1 MKGKIKVDTGQ
12 ILPVI
17 KKWLYSEKEIF
28 LRELVSN
35 SFDAILKLKKI
46 ALTEEIRDGNE
57 EEYAIKLTLDR
68 EKKTLTVVD
77 NGLGMT
83 KDEIEKY
90 LAQIAC
96 SGAFD
101 FVKEYEKTKDKDK
114 SGIIGNF
121 GLGFYSVFMVA
132 DLVEVE
138 SFSYDTQNERSVH
151 WSCDG
156 GAEYE
161 INEGSS
167 TKRGTKVTLHLNED
181 HKEYLEKAKIDSLI
195 RKYVDFL
202 PVNIYVDGAQ
212 ANRKNPLWAKPP
224 SQAKA
229 EDYLEFYKYLYPHQG
244 DPLFYIHL
252 NVDYPFALQGILY
265 FPRLG
270 HEMELNQNNVR
281 IYCKQVFVSDQA
293 QEIIPKYLAV
303 LQGVID
309 IPNLPLNVSRSYL
322 QSEPQIKKISMH
334 IAKKVADRLKEEFI
348 KNRKNY
354 SEMWRELAPF
364 VKYAILNDE
373 NFYEQVKDAIIF
385 NLVGDENTF
394 VTLNEYIDANKSL
407 ANEKIY
413 YAANAKTHLEQIQ
426 MLQDSGIQ
434 VVLLDTLIDNHF
446 IQFMEYKNS
455 DVKFV
460 RVDAEISDH
469 ILDKEKASTIINPK
483 DKGNEEKIIQL
494 FQKALGNKKINI
506 QVEAFKDNKRPA
518 MILLPEQMRRL
529 QEMSSLMAAKNS
541 NQEENQISIMEHT
554 LVLNSKNSII
564 EYLSRSE
571 ILHSE
576 VDEKKEDIARHVYY
590 LARLGQGN
598 LNQSEIKELINSSH
612 NILEKLTP

>member
-1 MKGKIKVDTGQ
+1 
-12 ILPVI
+12 
-17 KKWLYSEKEIF
+17 
-28 LRELVSN
+28 
-35 SFDAILKLKKI
+35 
-46 ALTEEIRDGNE
+46 
-57 EEYAIKLTLDR
+57 
-68 EKKTLTVVD
+68 
-77 NGLGMT
+77 
-83 KDEIEKY
+83 
-90 LAQIAC
+90 
-96 SGAFD
+96 
-101 FVKEYEKTKDKDK
+101 
-114 SGIIGNF
+114 
-121 GLGFYSVFMVA
+121 MVA

-161 INEGSS
+161 INEGSL

-270 HEMELNQNNVR
+270 HEMELNQSNVR

-322 QSEPQIKKISMH
+322 QSEPQIKKISTH

-348 KNRKNY
+348 KNKKNY

-385 NLVGDENTF
+385 NLVGDENAF
-394 VTLNEYIDANKSL
+394 VTLNEYKDANKSL

-469 ILDKEKASTIINPK
+469 ILDKEKASKIINPK

-576 VDEKKEDIARHVYY
+576 VDEKKEEIARHVYY

-598 LNQSEIKELINSSH
+598 LNQSEIKELVNSSH

>member
-1 MKGKIKVDTGQ
+1 
-12 ILPVI
+12 
-17 KKWLYSEKEIF
+17 
-28 LRELVSN
+28 
-35 SFDAILKLKKI
+35 
-46 ALTEEIRDGNE
+46 
-57 EEYAIKLTLDR
+57 
-68 EKKTLTVVD
+68 
-77 NGLGMT
+77 
-83 KDEIEKY
+83 
-90 LAQIAC
+90 
-96 SGAFD
+96 
-101 FVKEYEKTKDKDK
+101 
-114 SGIIGNF
+114 
-121 GLGFYSVFMVA
+121 MVA

-161 INEGSS
+161 INEGSL

-270 HEMELNQNNVR
+270 HEMELNQSNVR

-322 QSEPQIKKISMH
+322 QSEPQIKKISTH

-348 KNRKNY
+348 KNKKNY

-576 VDEKKEDIARHVYY
+576 VDEKKEEIARHVYY

>member
-270 HEMELNQNNVR
+270 HEMELNQSNVR

-385 NLVGDENTF
+385 NLVGDENAF
-394 VTLNEYIDANKSL
+394 VTLNEYKDANKSL